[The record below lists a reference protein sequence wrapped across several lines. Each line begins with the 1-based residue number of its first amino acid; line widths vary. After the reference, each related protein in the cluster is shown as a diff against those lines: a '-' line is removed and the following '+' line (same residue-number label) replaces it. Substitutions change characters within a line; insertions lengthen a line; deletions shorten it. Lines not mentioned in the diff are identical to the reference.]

1 MHVRCVGNQ
10 DQQPGTECTVHN
22 NSSSPTQAHSKIV
35 VKCCCSPKQ
44 PGQLASLWGSGATAK
59 RHPRHGRPIMAL
71 ARGGPDN
78 FLPPSR
84 HSLAAE
90 PGSWLTRSS
99 GSSAGGPILDRHP
112 TLPENCSPTVNH
124 HAQHTTPNAPT
135 TAPLHS
141 PLTCDSEVR
150 SFAPI
155 IAAAHRPCPRTSA
168 QQEHESEKKNHVFPP
183 YRRPWPHGLDL
194 LPCNHPADHRR
205 PPSGRSPP

>member
-1 MHVRCVGNQ
+1 
-10 DQQPGTECTVHN
+10 
-22 NSSSPTQAHSKIV
+22 
-35 VKCCCSPKQ
+35 
-44 PGQLASLWGSGATAK
+44 
-59 RHPRHGRPIMAL
+59 MAL

-90 PGSWLTRSS
+90 PSSWLTRSS

-124 HAQHTTPNAPT
+124 HAQHTTPNVPT

-141 PLTCDSEVR
+141 PLTCDCEVR

-168 QQEHESEKKNHVFPP
+168 QQEHERRKKK
-183 YRRPWPHGLDL
+183 
-194 LPCNHPADHRR
+194 PCL
-205 PPSGRSPP
+205 SSVSPPVAPRPRPSFVQPPCGPPPPALWSQPALASAPPRVCGPSTTRSRLRSSATDTRRNSTASRMFSSSR